1 MSSPFTHKE
10 LCIIAAKWLKNTL
23 KCTISINEPK
33 GIRENPDAIGWKF
46 TYGTTAKEGSILV
59 ECKTSRADFKADF
72 KKPFRQDPSKG
83 IGNWRYY
90 MCPEGI
96 IYESE
101 LPDKWGLAYVTDKG
115 KVKVIKH
122 PYIKDTRKS
131 KFKDI
136 NTENERYLLT
146 RWLSKTEDPEKVAYN
161 IRETN
166 NKFNRLCTQY
176 DKLKV
181 DNKRLYKYKGLFENY
196 TALSGTDISIE
207 ELHDEI
213 SRLRN
218 IEYLLSIY
226 KDKKDDKILEQL
238 LTKIGG
244 QDII

>member
-1 MSSPFTHKE
+1 MTSPFTHKE
-10 LCIIAAKWLKNTL
+10 LCIIAATWLKNTL

-33 GIRENPDAIGWKF
+33 GIKENPDAIGWKF

-59 ECKTSRADFKADF
+59 ECKTSRSDFKADA
-72 KKPFRQDPSKG
+72 KKLFRQEPTKG

-96 IYESE
+96 ISESE

-131 KFKDI
+131 KFTII

-146 RWLSKTEDPEKVAYN
+146 RWLSKTEDPEKVAYS

-166 NKFNRLCTQY
+166 NKFNRLCTAH
-176 DKLKV
+176 DKVKA

-196 TALSGTDISIE
+196 TALSGDDISIE
-207 ELHDEI
+207 ELYDEI

-218 IEYLLSIY
+218 IEYQLSLY
-226 KDKKDDKILEQL
+226 KTKKDNNILDRL
-238 LTKIGG
+238 LTKVES
-244 QDII
+244 

>member
-1 MSSPFTHKE
+1 
-10 LCIIAAKWLKNTL
+10 
-23 KCTISINEPK
+23 
-33 GIRENPDAIGWKF
+33 
-46 TYGTTAKEGSILV
+46 
-59 ECKTSRADFKADF
+59 
-72 KKPFRQDPSKG
+72 
-83 IGNWRYY
+83 

-96 IYESE
+96 ISESE

-122 PYIKDTRKS
+122 TYIKDTRKS

-146 RWLSKTEDPEKVAYN
+146 RWLSKTEEPEKVAYN

-238 LTKIGG
+238 LTKIGR